1 MTEKLFPEP
10 VLKHLHDDPLKPFL
24 DCFETSLSDR
34 GYTRTV
40 IKEKL
45 RSVTDFREWLYQ
57 QHFEL
62 NELSDR
68 LIDVSRGRYRPDDHT
83 VSFLKGL

>member
-10 VLKHLHDDPLKPFL
+10 VLKHLHVDPLKPFL

-45 RSVTDFREWLYQ
+45 RIVTDVREWLYQ
-57 QHFEL
+57 QHFDL